1 MPDLG
6 DDWPSSAFMSASA
19 LRTLRRSC
27 VYAAALTLASCGGA
41 TVAPSSP
48 LSAPTL
54 ASPADDA
61 VAAQPPTLTVNNA
74 VSTAGGTRT
83 YDFQVADTQTALG
96 AGASLVASS
105 TGVPEGAGG
114 QTSYQLIATLA
125 PSKRYFWRARAV
137 QGATDGPWS
146 SAFRFQTDAAPNT
159 PPIIRSLSMNT
170 DRTEVNGQ
178 IQLTAV
184 VVDQETDPA
193 SLVYEWSS
201 AGGAFTGSGASVI
214 WRAPGSAS
222 PAVQELKLT
231 VIDRYTVTDADG
243 RAQSKENRVTSTVT
257 AYLNDSPAELSALA
271 LTFLDDFVHSERS
284 PEFCVRNFSDNCRG
298 KAEEL
303 GDIQR
308 NRAAYIN
315 DPTRSSFR
323 IHSISYNT
331 AGNTPS
337 QATFATVLAPCVF
350 ASTEKATGIFGLA
363 TGTCR
368 LTNVYEGR
376 QWRLC
381 ESNFLPPLNSVFD
394 AFSRRFIF

>member
-1 MPDLG
+1 MR
-6 DDWPSSAFMSASA
+6 ASA

-27 VYAAALTLASCGGA
+27 VYAAALTLASCKGA

-61 VAAQPPTLTVNNA
+61 VAGQPPILTVNNA
-74 VSTAGGTRT
+74 TSASGGTRT
-83 YDFQVADTQTALG
+83 YDFQVADSQTAFGTGGVLL
-96 AGASLVASS
+96 ALP
-105 TGVPEGAGG
+105 TGVVEGTGG
-114 QTSYQLIATLA
+114 QTSYQLIATLTA
-125 PSKRYFWRARAV
+125 SKRYFWRARAV
-137 QGATDGPWS
+137 QDASGGPWS
-146 SAFRFQTDAAPNT
+146 PVFRFQTDAAPNP
-159 PPIIRSLSMNT
+159 PPIIQSLFMNT
-170 DRTEVNGQ
+170 DRAEVNGQ

-201 AGGAFTGSGASVI
+201 AGGAFTGSGASVV

-222 PAVQELKLT
+222 PAIQELKLT
-231 VIDRYTVTDADG
+231 VIERYTVTDADG
-243 RAQSKENRVTSTVT
+243 RAQSKENRVTSVVT
-257 AYLNDSPAELSALA
+257 AYLNDSPAELSTLA

-284 PEFCVRNFSDNCRG
+284 PEYCVRNFSDNCRG
-298 KAEEL
+298 KADEL

-308 NRAAYIN
+308 NRATYII
-315 DPTRSSFR
+315 DPSRSSFR

-381 ESNFLPPLNSVFD
+381 ESTFLPPLNSVFD
-394 AFSRRFIF
+394 AFSRRFVF